1 MKKVILFLVLIF
13 ALYSCGTDKLTEA
26 KVKDLV
32 QACIEKEPQKDVVDA
47 EITLGE
53 GQLLATM
60 LRKSDNEKNY
70 LQLSDEKLIDFEKT
84 NQMLFGQSK
93 YNISLTEKGKQYVT
107 RTEKN
112 KTWVRCLSLK
122 LSEVEEIHEN
132 PSTNTAEVKLVFR
145 KENKTPFHIL
155 LSDDLKSDEPIKRT
169 MSFRKT
175 NEGWKLCD

>member
-32 QACIEKEPQKDVVDA
+32 QACIEKEPQKDVIDT

-84 NQMLFGQSK
+84 N
-93 YNISLTEKGKQYVT
+93 
-107 RTEKN
+107 
-112 KTWVRCLSLK
+112 
-122 LSEVEEIHEN
+122 
-132 PSTNTAEVKLVFR
+132 
-145 KENKTPFHIL
+145 
-155 LSDDLKSDEPIKRT
+155 
-169 MSFRKT
+169 
-175 NEGWKLCD
+175 